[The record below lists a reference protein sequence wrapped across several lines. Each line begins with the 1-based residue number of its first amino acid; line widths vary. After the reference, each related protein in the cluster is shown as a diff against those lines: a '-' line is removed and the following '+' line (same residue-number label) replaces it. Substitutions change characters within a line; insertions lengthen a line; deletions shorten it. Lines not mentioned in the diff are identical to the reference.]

1 MQGGCCLGFALESW
15 YDQSMTNNI
24 KVSDLKHNDR
34 IIDPEGN
41 AARVIRVRR
50 IDHKRGKLET
60 DRGVA
65 IVGLDDIFQLAP

>member
-1 MQGGCCLGFALESW
+1 MQGGGCLGFALESW

-24 KVSDLKHNDR
+24 KVSDLNHNDR

-50 IDHKRGKLET
+50 IDHERARLET
-60 DRGVA
+60 DLGVA
-65 IVGLDDIFQLAP
+65 IVALDDTFPTA

>member
-1 MQGGCCLGFALESW
+1 
-15 YDQSMTNNI
+15 MTNNI

-50 IDHKRGKLET
+50 VDHERARLET
-60 DRGVA
+60 DLGVA
-65 IVGLDDIFQLAP
+65 IVALDDAFPTA